1 MHIGE
6 FYIAYGKFLM
16 LEPRYQ
22 AAVMAAIDSL
32 IKNKGEKEWLK

>member
-6 FYIAYGKFLM
+6 LYIAYGKYLM

-22 AAVMAAIDSL
+22 AAVMAAIESL
-32 IKNKGEKEWLK
+32 MESKNV

>member
-6 FYIAYGKFLM
+6 LYITYGKYLM

-22 AAVMAAIDSL
+22 AAVMAAIESL
-32 IKNKGEKEWLK
+32 LESNDV

>member
-1 MHIGE
+1 MRIGE
-6 FYIAYGKFLM
+6 LYIAYGKYLM

-32 IKNKGEKEWLK
+32 LEGKNV